1 MDAAPLAAL
10 VAARVPAQRHPPLRV
25 EPQRRQNL
33 GVVSIREVGDDFN
46 SVPLGMEKLSVV
58 DSKLQGLT
66 KKL

>member
-25 EPQRRQNL
+25 EPKRRQNL
-33 GVVSIREVGDDFN
+33 GVISIGEVGDDFDP
-46 SVPLGMEKLSVV
+46 VPLGMEKLSVV

-66 KKL
+66 